1 MSGRL
6 TTAVVLATAA
16 VLTATG
22 NATAAPADP
31 DPTGSAYTG
40 TLDPESPTDPTADR
54 FGRADDATADP
65 FGPAADPADPLAPA
79 EDAAVPSAGAGPG
92 LGRLLADL
100 QRLYQEA
107 EEATET
113 FNGTEEKLKVQRVEV
128 RRVSGAL
135 GRARVA
141 LADSR
146 RAAGQLAREQY
157 KGRGDYAYSSFVRLL
172 TSSDPEHALM
182 QGHTLRRAAA
192 ARAVK
197 VARLET
203 DEKKADALA
212 TKARGALDKQ
222 QTLATK
228 QKKARDAVR
237 ARLKRVEALLAS
249 LTASELAELAQLENR
264 TADRAQ
270 RKLLGSGALGAY
282 GPGGARA
289 SRAPSREGDRALT
302 YATRQ
307 IGKPYVWGA
316 EGPGSFDCSGLTQQ
330 AWAAAGRTIPR
341 TSQEQWRLLPRV
353 PLSALRPGDLVI
365 YFPKATHV
373 AIYLGN
379 GQVVQA
385 PRPGGHVKVSPLAA
399 NPVLGAVRPDPKL
412 APLRSYTPPELPSRA
427 AGPADGD
434 GSDAG
439 YSSESAPG

>member
-1 MSGRL
+1 L

-16 VLTATG
+16 TVLTVTG
-22 NATAAPADP
+22 NATAAPA
-31 DPTGSAYTG
+31 A
-40 TLDPESPTDPTADR
+40 PEPRPLALAD
-54 FGRADDATADP
+54 ALAP
-65 FGPAADPADPLAPA
+65 EPPAAA
-79 EDAAVPSAGAGPG
+79 G
-92 LGRLLADL
+92 LGKLLTDL
-100 QRLYQEA
+100 QRLYQET
-107 EEATET
+107 EEATEA
-113 FNGTEEKLKVQRVEV
+113 FNGTEEKLKTQRAQVQRLNRELGKVQ
-128 RRVSGAL
+128 VS
-135 GRARVA
+135 

-146 RAAGQLAREQY
+146 RAAGLLAREQY
-157 KGRGDYAYSSFVRLL
+157 RGRSDSAYSSFVRLL

-182 QGHTLRRAAA
+182 QNHTLRRAAA

-203 DEKKADALA
+203 HQKRADALA
-212 TKARGALDKQ
+212 TKARGALDVQ
-222 QTLATK
+222 QTLAAK
-228 QKKARDAVR
+228 QKKARDAVQ
-237 ARLKRVEALLAS
+237 ARLKQVEALLAAM
-249 LTASELAELAQLENR
+249 TATELAELTQLENR

-270 RKLLGSGALGAY
+270 RELLDSGALGAF
-282 GPGGARA
+282 GPGGTRA

-302 YATRQ
+302 YAARQ

-341 TSQEQWRLLPRV
+341 TSQEQWRYLPRV

-385 PRPGGHVKVSPLAA
+385 PRPGAHVKVSPIAA

-412 APLRSYTPPELPSRA
+412 APLRSYVPPDLPANRPQ
-427 AGPADGD
+427 PADD
-434 GSDAG
+434 SESDAG
-439 YSSESAPG
+439 YSSEAAPE